1 MGNTFKAELTNMVM
15 VYDKNTNR
23 AVVQQRV
30 KYWKGITFPGGHV
43 EKGESFIDSAKRE
56 VFEETGLKVDNLKL
70 CGIIDWCHRKSG
82 ERYMVMLYKTDT
94 YSGELIG
101 ETEEGKVFWADI
113 DEIPNMEL
121 SQHFESYLK
130 VFLDDSKQEF
140 LVFTTKRVR
149 IFQFFNQHKINYRKA
164 LK

>member
-43 EKGESFIDSAKRE
+43 EKSESFIDSAKRE

-82 ERYMVMLYKTDT
+82 ERYMVILYKTDT
-94 YSGELIG
+94 YSGELIE

-113 DEIPNMEL
+113 DEIPKMEL
-121 SQHFESYLK
+121 PPYFDDYLK
-130 VFLDDSKQEF
+130 VFLSDDKQEF
-140 LVFTTKRVR
+140 FAPYDKKNTETK
-149 IFQFFNQHKINYRKA
+149 I
-164 LK
+164 L